1 MEGLGRPQQRKRK
14 GKKSQRK
21 GKMERMEK
29 AIPYLQTPLYLSEF
43 PEKKPANKKK
53 AQIQGGSVIKDCL
66 GKNGRTGEA
75 PAKKKKRKEKPKER
89 KNGKDRKGNSLIT
102 DPLYLDR
109 GGPSKGEKERKAKG
123 KEKWK
128 GLKRQFLHYIPPCI

>member
-1 MEGLGRPQQRKRK
+1 MEGPGRPQERKRK

-21 GKMERMEK
+21 GKMVRIEK

-43 PEKKPANKKK
+43 PEEKHQPKKK
-53 AQIQGGSVIKDCL
+53 LKYRGGSVIKDCL

-89 KNGKDRKGNSLIT
+89 KNGKDGKGNSLFT
-102 DPLYLDR
+102 DPPVFKRIPGKKTSQQKESLNT
-109 GGPSKGEKERKAKG
+109 GGV
-123 KEKWK
+123 
-128 GLKRQFLHYIPPCI
+128 CN